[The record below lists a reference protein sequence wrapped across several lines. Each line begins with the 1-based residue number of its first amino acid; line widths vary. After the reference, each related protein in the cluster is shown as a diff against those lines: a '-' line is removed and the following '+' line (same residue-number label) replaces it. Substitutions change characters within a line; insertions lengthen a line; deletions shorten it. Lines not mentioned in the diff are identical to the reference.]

1 MLSAVVKP
9 LPSLFRLPPLSSSSL
24 SLYLRV
30 SPSPQSPRLLFS
42 RRSYSRHAFLGDH
55 HLCCSMPNKPLR
67 VAVLLSGGVDSSVA
81 LRLLHAAGHSCTAF
95 YLKIWFQE
103 GFENFWNQC
112 PWEDDLKYA
121 KHVCEQVDVPLE
133 VVHLTDEYW
142 ERVVSYIIEE
152 YRCGRTPNPDVLCNT
167 RIKFGAFMDAI
178 SGMEYDYIASGHY
191 AKVVHP
197 PADQTDS
204 SSVLELSQDMVP
216 KHVLF
221 FAVLERM
228 SHVVFNVCILPTY
241 ASKRYIVKDQTYF
254 LSHLSQTQL
263 KRLLFPL
270 GCVKKEEVRKLATEF
285 DLPNKDR
292 KDSQGICFLGKIK
305 FSDFVGRH
313 IGEMEGIIL
322 EAETGDFLGNHRGF
336 WFYTIGQRQ
345 GLRLPGGPWYVVE
358 KDTKNN
364 VVFVSRNY
372 YSMDKR
378 RRVFRVGSLRWLSG
392 KPSGNVNQLRCKVR
406 HGPGFYSCRFEMEG
420 DDAVVHLDEDDQGLA
435 AGQFAAF
442 YEGTTCIGSGVI
454 LESWDDQYMAIP
466 AALVFVPVGVL
477 FLVSGLIVNLIQ
489 LVFFIIVRPFSKSLY
504 RRINKNVV
512 ELLWLQLIWLIDWWA
527 CIKVNIYA
535 DAETLQLLGK
545 EHALVLSNHRSD
557 IDWLIGWVMAQ
568 RAGCLGSS
576 LAIMKKEAKYL
587 PIIGWS
593 MWFSDYIFLE
603 RSWDKDEKT
612 LTAGFKR
619 FEDFPMTFWLA
630 LFVEGT
636 RFTQEKLEAAQE
648 YASIRS
654 LPSPR
659 NVLIPRTKGF
669 VSAVSHI
676 RSFVPAVYD
685 CTLTVRNNQ
694 PKPTLLRMFS
704 GQSSEL
710 NLQLRRHKMSDLPET
725 DDGIAQWCQDLFIT
739 KDAQLETYF
748 TKDVFSDLDV
758 HQINR
763 PIKPL
768 IVVIVWVC
776 LLMYG
781 GFKLLQ
787 WLSMVASWEI
797 ICLFVVI
804 LVIATITMQVL
815 IQSSESH
822 RSTPAKRPLQEQL
835 ISA

>member
-1 MLSAVVKP
+1 MRQNYRIDQTPMLSAVVKP

-24 SLYLRV
+24 SLYFRV

-55 HLCCSMPNKPLR
+55 HLSCSMPNKPLR

-81 LRLLHAAGHSCTAF
+81 LRLLHAAGHSFTPF

-216 KHVLF
+216 NHVLF

-406 HGPGFYSCRFEMEG
+406 HGPGFYSCSFEMEG
-420 DDAVVHLDEDDQGLA
+420 DVAVVHLDEDAQGLA

-454 LESWDDQYMAIP
+454 LESWDDQCFPVCAKALEL
-466 AALVFVPVGVL
+466 AALED
-477 FLVSGLIVNLIQ
+477 
-489 LVFFIIVRPFSKSLY
+489 KT
-504 RRINKNVV
+504 K
-512 ELLWLQLIWLIDWWA
+512 
-527 CIKVNIYA
+527 
-535 DAETLQLLGK
+535 LGK
-545 EHALVLSNHRSD
+545 PVKIKTMPVTTSVEAELV
-557 IDWLIGWVMAQ
+557 V
-568 RAGCLGSS
+568 
-576 LAIMKKEAKYL
+576 
-587 PIIGWS
+587 
-593 MWFSDYIFLE
+593 
-603 RSWDKDEKT
+603 
-612 LTAGFKR
+612 
-619 FEDFPMTFWLA
+619 
-630 LFVEGT
+630 
-636 RFTQEKLEAAQE
+636 
-648 YASIRS
+648 
-654 LPSPR
+654 
-659 NVLIPRTKGF
+659 
-669 VSAVSHI
+669 
-676 RSFVPAVYD
+676 
-685 CTLTVRNNQ
+685 
-694 PKPTLLRMFS
+694 
-704 GQSSEL
+704 
-710 NLQLRRHKMSDLPET
+710 
-725 DDGIAQWCQDLFIT
+725 
-739 KDAQLETYF
+739 
-748 TKDVFSDLDV
+748 
-758 HQINR
+758 
-763 PIKPL
+763 
-768 IVVIVWVC
+768 
-776 LLMYG
+776 
-781 GFKLLQ
+781 
-787 WLSMVASWEI
+787 
-797 ICLFVVI
+797 
-804 LVIATITMQVL
+804 
-815 IQSSESH
+815 
-822 RSTPAKRPLQEQL
+822 
-835 ISA
+835 